1 MLKNTRILNN
11 AYSIKPRRTT
21 PNYRTE
27 YLAYQIEGNEITRY
41 LSIEQNLKLFKN
53 RIWKLIDYRK
63 KQGEWKVILEVLVDF
78 KSTKIYPL
86 ENTSKYTVSNSN
98 FISEAD
104 RTKDIV
110 NRLYLS
116 LLDRYEYLLENAMEG
131 SDYVFNNLLASN
143 IKFHKSKL
151 SRGGTYI
158 PTWEWIL
165 NKKATI
171 NPMSKD
177 NKCFQHAKT
186 IAMHYQEIGKNSH
199 RIVQR
204 LSRILIIAIG
214 KTLNFLQNQ
223 LTVKHLT

>member
-1 MLKNTRILNN
+1 M
-11 AYSIKPRRTT
+11 
-21 PNYRTE
+21 
-27 YLAYQIEGNEITRY
+27 
-41 LSIEQNLKLFKN
+41 
-53 RIWKLIDYRK
+53 
-63 KQGEWKVILEVLVDF
+63 
-78 KSTKIYPL
+78 
-86 ENTSKYTVSNSN
+86 
-98 FISEAD
+98 
-104 RTKDIV
+104 
-110 NRLYLS
+110 YLS

-158 PTWEWIL
+158 PTPEWIL

-199 RIVQR
+199 RTVQR
-204 LSRILIIAIG
+204 LSHILI
-214 KTLNFLQNQ
+214 LQ
-223 LTVKHLT
+223 LEKH